1 MMTTGLILNSSSR
14 GMIQESNYVNQKI
27 NQDLLSNIVKK
38 IGLNKE
44 NNVAKIKKFN
54 FIQICYINL

>member
-1 MMTTGLILNSSSR
+1 MMTTGLILNSSR
-14 GMIQESNYVNQKI
+14 GITQESNYVDQKI

-44 NNVAKIKKFN
+44 NKVVKREKN
-54 FIQICYINL
+54 

>member
-1 MMTTGLILNSSSR
+1 MMTTGLILNSSR
-14 GMIQESNYVNQKI
+14 GMIQESNCVNQKI

-38 IGLNKE
+38 FGLNKE
-44 NNVAKIKKFN
+44 NNVVKRKKFN

>member
-1 MMTTGLILNSSSR
+1 MMTTGLILNSSR
-14 GMIQESNYVNQKI
+14 GMIQESNCVNQKI

-44 NNVAKIKKFN
+44 NNVVKRKKFN
-54 FIQICYINL
+54 FIQICCINL